1 LNTSANRKADSAKTV
16 VYTSAALNYL
26 PKVRKLFA
34 SVRKHHPEFELVL
47 ALADRL
53 PEAMDFSKEPLDRV
67 ITVEQLDIPDR
78 TRWIYFHTLVELA
91 TAIKP
96 FVMASLLR
104 EEDVGRVI
112 YLDPDIVLFSRIDD
126 ILKVLDSA
134 NIALTP
140 HQTEP
145 DTTQAA
151 IEDNEIC
158 SLKHGIYN
166 LGFIAVRNSSE
177 SQRFAKWWSDR
188 VYHYCVADIP
198 NGLFTDQRWID
209 FAPVF
214 FEGVHIL
221 KSPRFNVATW
231 NLTTRKLSGDQEHG
245 YKVNGEPLGFYHFTG
260 FDSGAHRLMATKNAP
275 ENDAVTSLV
284 DWYTEQTK
292 FDDLDPISHQTWG
305 YANYDDGSPIPL
317 QHRRYYRSR
326 SDLRE
331 AMIDPFA
338 MVDDLN
344 VQNWMIYQGPV
355 ERPDLFDALPPEV
368 VEMDEVSEVIEWQEI
383 VKEPELAEALEAQ
396 ELAPVDIVPH
406 DPSNV
411 GLKRMIGAVVKFFRS
426 SAYRQEI
433 SGNLRAVLRE
443 KGPLGLL
450 SYIFKF

>member
-1 LNTSANRKADSAKTV
+1 M

-34 SVRKHHPEFELVL
+34 SVRKRHPEFELVL

-53 PEAMDFSKEPLDRV
+53 PAKMDFSKEPLDRV
-67 ITVEQLDIPDR
+67 ISVEQLDIPDR

-104 EEDVGRVI
+104 EPDVERVI
-112 YLDPDIVLFSRIDD
+112 YLDPDMVLFSRIDD
-126 ILKVLDSA
+126 IVSVLDTA

-145 DTTQAA
+145 ETTLEA

-166 LGFIAVRNSSE
+166 LGFIAVSNTEE
-177 SQRFAKWWSDR
+177 SRRFAKWWSDR

-231 NLTTRKLSGDQEHG
+231 NLTTRKLAGDETRG
-245 YKVNGEPLGFYHFTG
+245 YTVNGEPLGFYHFTG

-275 ENDAVTSLV
+275 MNDAVTSLV
-284 DWYTEQTK
+284 DWYAEQTR
-292 FDDLDPISHQTWG
+292 FDELDPISHQTWG
-305 YANYDDGSPIPL
+305 FANYDDGTQIPL
-317 QHRRYYRSR
+317 MHRRYYRLR
-326 SDLRE
+326 QDLRGTFTE
-331 AMIDPFA
+331 PFQVGNDMSLKSW
-338 MVDDLN
+338 MVH
-344 VQNWMIYQGPV
+344 QGPL
-355 ERPDLFDALPPEV
+355 ERPDLFTALSLPVVGTAPE
-368 VEMDEVSEVIEWQEI
+368 ET
-383 VKEPELAEALEAQ
+383 VKRN
-396 ELAPVDIVPH
+396 
-406 DPSNV
+406 SNH
-411 GLKRMIGAVVKFFRS
+411 GFKRMISAISQFFS
-426 SAYRQEI
+426 SHDYRDEI
-433 SGNLRAVLRE
+433 TGNLRVVWKE
-443 KGPLGLL
+443 KGLTGLL

>member
-1 LNTSANRKADSAKTV
+1 M

-53 PEAMDFSKEPLDRV
+53 PATMDFSKEPLDRV
-67 ITVEQLDIPDR
+67 ISVEQLDIPDR

-104 EEDVGRVI
+104 EPNVDRVI
-112 YLDPDIVLFSRIDD
+112 YLDPDMVLFSRIDD
-126 ILKVLDSA
+126 IVSVLGTA

-145 DTTQAA
+145 ETTLEA

-166 LGFIAVRNSSE
+166 LGFIAVSNTDE
-177 SQRFAKWWSDR
+177 AKRFAQWWSDR
-188 VYHYCVADIP
+188 VYYYCVADIP

-214 FEGVHIL
+214 FDGVHIL

-231 NLTTRKLSGDQEHG
+231 NLTTRKLAGDQAKG
-245 YKVNGEPLGFYHFTG
+245 YTVNGEPLGFYHFTG
-260 FDSGAHRLMATKNAP
+260 FDSGAHRLMASKNAP
-275 ENDAVTSLV
+275 MNDAVTSLV
-284 DWYTEQTK
+284 DWYTEQTR
-292 FDDLDPISHQTWG
+292 FDELDPISHQTWG
-305 YANYDDGSPIPL
+305 FANYEDGTPIPL
-317 QHRRYYRSR
+317 VHRRYYRLR
-326 SDLRE
+326 TDLRNTFIE
-331 AMIDPFA
+331 PFQVGNDMSLRSW
-338 MVDDLN
+338 MVH
-344 VQNWMIYQGPV
+344 QGPV
-355 ERPDLFDALPPEV
+355 ERPDLFVTSSLPIAETVPEETV
-368 VEMDEVSEVIEWQEI
+368 KKNSNHGFRRMFSAISQFFSSSDYRNEI
-383 VKEPELAEALEAQ
+383 T
-396 ELAPVDIVPH
+396 
-406 DPSNV
+406 
-411 GLKRMIGAVVKFFRS
+411 
-426 SAYRQEI
+426 
-433 SGNLRAVLRE
+433 GNLRAVWRE